1 LLELFI
7 KPFLNNIEKIIPDIV
22 KMTMAATLGVL
33 DTIFEYFLFFQIIL
47 FFERK
52 V

>member
-1 LLELFI
+1 M
-7 KPFLNNIEKIIPDIV
+7 IPNIV
-22 KMTMAATLGVL
+22 KTTMAANLGVL

-47 FFERK
+47 FLEGK